1 MPKLKT
7 HSGAKKRFN
16 LTKTGKVK
24 RAHAFKS
31 HILTKK
37 PTKRTRN
44 LRKKFLSERRMR
56 HFTATE
62 TYSDFDSVAIVQELD
77 CAFDLG
83 IEVVGVD
90 ARGHANLLDLDD
102 LLVLSSFLF
111 LLELLE
117 PELAVVHDLAD
128 RGNGVRRNLDQIEIF
143 FFGQRQSSGGRHN
156 TKLIAFSSDH
166 AEFLVPDFLV
176 DLMF

>member
-1 MPKLKT
+1 M
-7 HSGAKKRFN
+7 
-16 LTKTGKVK
+16 
-24 RAHAFKS
+24 
-31 HILTKK
+31 
-37 PTKRTRN
+37 
-44 LRKKFLSERRMR
+44 LRPSSFAPL
-56 HFTATE
+56 AT
-62 TYSDFDSVAIVQELD
+62 VAISSRRVRHLAAAETNGNFDPVAIFQELLGI
-77 CAFDLG
+77 FDLG

-102 LLVLSSFLF
+102 LLVLSGFLF

-128 RGNGVRRNLDQIEIF
+128 RGNGVRRDLDQIEIF

>member
-1 MPKLKT
+1 MPVLLFRRLFGIFGAEEHGHVASLELCALG
-7 HSGAKKRFN
+7 HSGNFIAVSAKLLEQLF
-16 LTKTGKVK
+16 
-24 RAHAFKS
+24 A
-31 HILTKK
+31 
-37 PTKRTRN
+37 
-44 LRKKFLSERRMR
+44 ERRVR
-56 HFTATE
+56 HFAAAE
-62 TYSDFDSVAIVQELD
+62 TNGNFDPVAIFQELLGI
-77 CAFDLG
+77 FDLG

-102 LLVLSSFLF
+102 LLVLSGFLF

-128 RGNGVRRNLDQIEIF
+128 RGNGVRRDLDQIEIF

>member
-1 MPKLKT
+1 MLGDMRI
-7 HSGAKKRFN
+7 S
-16 LTKTGKVK
+16 LTSTT
-24 RAHAFKS
+24 FWF
-31 HILTKK
+31 
-37 PTKRTRN
+37 
-44 LRKKFLSERRMR
+44 FL
-56 HFTATE
+56 
-62 TYSDFDSVAIVQELD
+62 
-77 CAFDLG
+77 G
-83 IEVVGVD
+83 
-90 ARGHANLLDLDD
+90 
-102 LLVLSSFLF
+102 FLF